1 MLAFSTFVVSDPAS
15 SAHLAVRASLGQVV
29 TAQPGRMSRPRSS
42 KGRRQHGSYHHGN
55 LPAALRNV
63 AKELIAERGLERF
76 TLREVARRI
85 GVTHVAAYRHYVDRR
100 ALLAAVAENGFH
112 QLRRRL
118 EGARKKTP
126 AALAPRL
133 RAILAAYL
141 HFCWDEPA
149 LTAVMFGPRLSREGE
164 FPRLEAAVMESLGII
179 VQTITALAPRHA
191 LRRRSAR
198 DLGLALWTFV
208 HGFSTLSYDK
218 AAYPSARKAAGAF
231 DDMLTPMLVGMFGSR
246 AAPPRARRPP
256 ER

>member
-1 MLAFSTFVVSDPAS
+1 MSASPSRRLEKAIRVPSGDQAGSKSSLGSVVSAF
-15 SAHLAVRASLGQVV
+15 AFARVA
-29 TAQPGRMSRPRSS
+29 ARMSTVVLMAGSS
-42 KGRRQHGSYHHGN
+42 LAMGCSALLWPLAGN

-85 GVTHVAAYRHYVDRR
+85 GVTHVAAYRHYVDRH

-149 LTAVMFGPRLSREGE
+149 LTAVMF
-164 FPRLEAAVMESLGII
+164 AAA
-179 VQTITALAPRHA
+179 T
-191 LRRRSAR
+191 
-198 DLGLALWTFV
+198 
-208 HGFSTLSYDK
+208 
-218 AAYPSARKAAGAF
+218 
-231 DDMLTPMLVGMFGSR
+231 
-246 AAPPRARRPP
+246 
-256 ER
+256 

>member
-1 MLAFSTFVVSDPAS
+1 
-15 SAHLAVRASLGQVV
+15 
-29 TAQPGRMSRPRSS
+29 MSRPRSS

-112 QLRRRL
+112 QLRRPL

-141 HFCWDEPA
+141 HFCWDERSRPSCSA
-149 LTAVMFGPRLSREGE
+149 LG
-164 FPRLEAAVMESLGII
+164 
-179 VQTITALAPRHA
+179 
-191 LRRRSAR
+191 
-198 DLGLALWTFV
+198 
-208 HGFSTLSYDK
+208 
-218 AAYPSARKAAGAF
+218 
-231 DDMLTPMLVGMFGSR
+231 
-246 AAPPRARRPP
+246 
-256 ER
+256 

>member
-1 MLAFSTFVVSDPAS
+1 
-15 SAHLAVRASLGQVV
+15 
-29 TAQPGRMSRPRSS
+29 MSRPRSS
-42 KGRRQHGSYHHGN
+42 KGRRKHGRYHHGN
-55 LPAALRNV
+55 LPVALRDV
-63 AKELIAERGLERF
+63 AQELIAERGLERF
-76 TLREVARRI
+76 TLREVARRV

-118 EGARKKTP
+118 EAARRRTP

-133 RAILAAYL
+133 RAIPAAYL

-164 FPRLEAAVMESLGII
+164 FPRLEAAVMDSLGII
-179 VQTITALAPRHA
+179 AQTIAALAPRRA
-191 LRRRSAR
+191 LGRHSAR

-218 AAYPSARKAAGAF
+218 AAYPSARRAARAF
-231 DDMLTPMLVGMFGSR
+231 DGMLTPMLVGMFGSR
-246 AAPPRARRPP
+246 TLPPRERRLSG
-256 ER
+256 R